1 MRPALQRRQTRTGKN
16 FNKRVYQRPTIVT
29 TAFTMQRFQV
39 PQFITVEDK
48 IIGGFLTAK
57 QFVYVA
63 AGKIFIVIIFFSF
76 AGFLALF
83 LAFLVGAS
91 AAALAWG
98 TIDGRPIPILVV
110 HAILFFLR
118 PHVFVWKRAVTRTT
132 DETELV
138 VPRDGE
144 TVVKK
149 SPKLSHSRLS
159 ELSWTL
165 DTKLRDDIVKMN
177 PVRSQSSE
185 TNVGLY
191 TNQTSNGVKS

>member
-63 AGKIFIVIIFFSF
+63 TGIILIVIIFYSF

-83 LAFLVGAS
+83 LSFLVGA
-91 AAALAWG
+91 AATALAWG
-98 TIDGRPIPILVV
+98 KIDGRPVPTFVV
-110 HAILFFLR
+110 NALFFFLR
-118 PHVFVWKRAVTRTT
+118 PRVFVWKRAAKTAA
-132 DETELV
+132 DEAELV
-138 VPRDGE
+138 VPPDAE
-144 TVVKK
+144 TIIKK

-165 DTKLRDDIVKMN
+165 DTKLRDDILKVK
-177 PVRSQSSE
+177 P
-185 TNVGLY
+185 
-191 TNQTSNGVKS
+191 

>member
-1 MRPALQRRQTRTGKN
+1 
-16 FNKRVYQRPTIVT
+16 
-29 TAFTMQRFQV
+29 MQRFQV

-63 AGKIFIVIIFFSF
+63 TGVILIVIIFFSF

-91 AAALAWG
+91 AVALAWG
-98 TIDGRPIPILVV
+98 TIDGRPIPVLVV

-118 PHVFVWKRAVTRTT
+118 PHVFVWKRAPAPPPGPGAQTSSPPDAGVII
-132 DETELV
+132 
-138 VPRDGE
+138 
-144 TVVKK
+144 KK

-165 DTKLRDDIVKMN
+165 DTKLRDDILKVK
-177 PVRSQSSE
+177 P
-185 TNVGLY
+185 
-191 TNQTSNGVKS
+191 

>member
-1 MRPALQRRQTRTGKN
+1 
-16 FNKRVYQRPTIVT
+16 
-29 TAFTMQRFQV
+29 MQRFQV

-63 AGKIFIVIIFFSF
+63 TGIILIVIIFFSF

-98 TIDGRPIPILVV
+98 TIDGRPVPIFVV
-110 HAILFFLR
+110 HAISFFLR
-118 PHVFVWKRAVTRTT
+118 PRVFVWKRAAKTPA
-132 DETELV
+132 DEAELV
-138 VPRDGE
+138 VPENAE
-144 TVVKK
+144 TLVKK

-165 DTKLRDDIVKMN
+165 DTKLRDDILKLK
-177 PVRSQSSE
+177 P
-185 TNVGLY
+185 
-191 TNQTSNGVKS
+191 